1 MWGRKDQEQSDTL
14 GAADRQPQPPP
25 EPNRP
30 APSATPAASQQARST
45 TGGAQPLGAAV
56 RSPGGG
62 SPRSRIGQSVAFKGE
77 IHSEE
82 DFFVDGVVEG
92 MISIPKNLLVIG
104 ANSTV
109 KADVH
114 AHSLLLSGRLVGQV
128 AIVERIEIK
137 KTGTLEGNLVTHRI
151 VVEDGGVF
159 RGSCDIKKP
168 GEAARGTKRPQERD
182 SVARGPR
189 KGEAVRSPGADRIPV
204 RTARANP

>member
-14 GAADRQPQPPP
+14 GAAERQPQPPP
-25 EPNRP
+25 ELNQP
-30 APSATPAASQQARST
+30 APSAASTATSRTRSPT
-45 TGGAQPLGAAV
+45 SGAQALGAAG
-56 RSPGGG
+56 RSTGAG

-104 ANSTV
+104 TNSTV

-114 AHSLLLSGRLVGQV
+114 AHSLLLSGRLIGQV
-128 AIVERIEIK
+128 AVVERIEIK

-151 VVEDGGVF
+151 VVEDGGIF

-168 GEAARGTKRPQERD
+168 GEPARGTKRTQDRE
-182 SVARGPR
+182 SVARGAG
-189 KGEAVRSPGADRIPV
+189 KGEAVRPPRADRIPV
-204 RTARANP
+204 RAARANP